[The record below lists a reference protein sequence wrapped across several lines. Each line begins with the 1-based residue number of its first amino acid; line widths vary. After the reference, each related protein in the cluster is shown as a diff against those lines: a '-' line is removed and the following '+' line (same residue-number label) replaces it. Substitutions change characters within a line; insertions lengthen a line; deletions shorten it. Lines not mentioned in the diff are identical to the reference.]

1 MREVREF
8 GSQQERR
15 LREDEGD
22 SKTKT
27 TGTNALSVPTQPP
40 VPPLQREATV
50 FTAASYKGSSSP
62 KASVAWKMHSGEV
75 NPALWVNLG
84 SPYEANGLLIDS
96 FRPGLA

>member
-1 MREVREF
+1 MREF

-27 TGTNALSVPTQPP
+27 TGTNALSVP
-40 VPPLQREATV
+40 PLQREATV

-62 KASVAWKMHSGEV
+62 KASVVWKMHSG
-75 NPALWVNLG
+75 
-84 SPYEANGLLIDS
+84 
-96 FRPGLA
+96 